1 MGGGAGGESG
11 CATGGVPMGPVT
23 APIEV
28 PWQTGFENGFCDYVD
43 VSGFCYAEGDA
54 SFEVVTDHA
63 HTGDSA
69 AAFSVNSAEAGA
81 HARCVRQGTLPADAY
96 YGAWFYVPDP
106 ADEAGLW
113 NLFLF
118 MGHNGETLVRL
129 WDVSIGTTDAGG
141 QALFVFDHGGG
152 EVLEAPAGV
161 EIPIGAWFH
170 VEFRL
175 LRAADA
181 SGLVALYQDG
191 MLLLETMRPTDN
203 TSSWGQWYAGNLTE
217 GRSPPDSTVYL
228 DDVTIRAAP

>member
-1 MGGGAGGESG
+1 M
-11 CATGGVPMGPVT
+11 TD
-23 APIEV
+23 PIAI

-54 SFEVVTDHA
+54 SFEVVAVPA
-63 HTGDSA
+63 HTGVSA
-69 AAFSVNSAEAGA
+69 AGFSVNSADASA
-81 HARCVRQGTLPADAY
+81 HARCVRQGTLPTDAY
-96 YGAWFYVPDP
+96 YGAWFYVPTP

-118 MGHNGETLVRL
+118 QGHNGEALEPL

-141 QALFVFDHGGG
+141 QALFVFDHRGG
-152 EVLEAPAGV
+152 EVLMGPAGV

-170 VEFRL
+170 IEFRL

-181 SGLVALYQDG
+181 SGLVALYQDDRR
-191 MLLLETMRPTDN
+191 LLQTRRPTDD
-203 TSSWGQWYAGNLTE
+203 TSWGQWYAGNLTN